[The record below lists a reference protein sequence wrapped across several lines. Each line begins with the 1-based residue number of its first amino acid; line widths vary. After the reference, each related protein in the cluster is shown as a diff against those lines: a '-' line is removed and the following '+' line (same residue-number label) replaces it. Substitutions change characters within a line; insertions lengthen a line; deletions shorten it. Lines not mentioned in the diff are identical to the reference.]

1 MRRELTLQEN
11 NTNYLNQQL
20 KQYNP
25 TTSARINFRE
35 RQGVCIEYW
44 LWAGDFFD
52 GAGEFF
58 VVAQEVGII
67 ATMVV
72 VAFDDFA
79 T

>member
-1 MRRELTLQEN
+1 MRMELTLQEN

-20 KQYNP
+20 KQLNP

-35 RQGVCIEYW
+35 RQGVCIGYW
-44 LWAGDFFD
+44 LGAGDFFD
-52 GAGEFF
+52 GTFEFF
-58 VVAQEVGII
+58 VVAQEIGII
-67 ATMVV
+67 ATMVI